1 MTDRKNEAVRNLFS
15 KAAVVS
21 NAGGISAVY
30 SDKRRWIT
38 QELKDRKSLCDLIRE
53 STQVGIRIK
62 KGDRISLFFQMP
74 TGEQETQILMP
85 LEKETSVEELEERIR
100 DMPPSEEFL
109 AFFAGTDLDDEK
121 EVREKLRKWMEKK
134 MEEMQTS
141 VVELDVI
148 KRWNVLSAK
157 VSEFAQSL
165 QVPVILSEP
174 DGISEGYAELQLPED
189 RKSALWICGKKK
201 EFFEELAEIS
211 SLITF
216 ELNVENG
223 YVNIIFF

>member
-1 MTDRKNEAVRNLFS
+1 MKDGKNKAVRNLFS

-21 NAGGISAVY
+21 STDGISAVY

-38 QELKDRKSLCDLIRE
+38 QEMTVQKSLCDLIRE
-53 STQVGIRIK
+53 STQIGIRIK
-62 KGDRISLFFQMP
+62 KGARISLFFQMP
-74 TGEQETQILMP
+74 TGEQETQIFMP
-85 LEKETSVEELEERIR
+85 LEKEISVEELEERTR

-121 EVREKLRKWMEKK
+121 EVLEKLRKWMEKK
-134 MEEMQTS
+134 IEEMQTS
-141 VVELDVI
+141 VVKLDVI
-148 KRWNVLSAK
+148 KRWSALSAK

-165 QVPVILSEP
+165 QVPVILSGP